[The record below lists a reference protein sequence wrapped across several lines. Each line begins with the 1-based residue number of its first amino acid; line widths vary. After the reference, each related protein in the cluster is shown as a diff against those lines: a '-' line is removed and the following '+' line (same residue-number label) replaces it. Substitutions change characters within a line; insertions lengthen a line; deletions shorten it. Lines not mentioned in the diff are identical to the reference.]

1 MARNRYENAIGIQ
14 AGACNPSGILHSM
27 IEACAE
33 IRAEPD
39 HTGTDQLC
47 NDPAL
52 RLMAHQLSFLLRVA
66 SVDADLTVYS
76 ELTAECEAKRNG

>member
-1 MARNRYENAIGIQ
+1 MRNRFYNALAIQ
-14 AGACNPSGILHSM
+14 GGACNPSGILHSM
-27 IEACAE
+27 LDACQE

-47 NDPAL
+47 ADPAL

-66 SVDADLTVYS
+66 SVDADLDVYRS
-76 ELTAECEAKRNG
+76 LTEQCKAREEG